1 VDAEWAVWAAVLAA
15 CVAML
20 AVDLRLGPREGAP
33 LRSAVAWSVGWLVVG
48 VVVALPV
55 WALHGGTAAGE
66 YVTGYAI
73 ERSLSLDNVFVFA
86 VIFTALAVPAALR
99 PPALT
104 FGIGAAL
111 VLRGR
116 LHRGRRRLAGGGRLD
131 RLPAGC
137 LPRRDRHPDR
147 RDSGHGEAGSRV
159 LAVVGR
165 LPLGDRPLVA
175 ALVALA
181 LADVAFAVDSIPA
194 VFAVTR
200 DPLVV
205 FAANAMALVGLRQL
219 YVVLEAMRSRFEYV
233 HLGLGAVLVVVGAE
247 MALADLYHPPAWAS
261 LLVVVGILAV
271 AVAALAARVIPSPV
285 RSQKGSCHESDPRIH
300 PRHRRHRRPVR
311 RAVAVRRRP
320 GCQPPAP

>member
-1 VDAEWAVWAAVLAA
+1 
-15 CVAML
+15 
-20 AVDLRLGPREGAP
+20 
-33 LRSAVAWSVGWLVVG
+33 
-48 VVVALPV
+48 VALPV

-111 VLRGR
+111 VLRGAFIAAGAA
-116 LHRGRRRLAGGGRLD
+116 LLAV
-131 RLPAGC
+131 AGWIVYP
-137 LPRRDRHPDR
+137 LGAFLVATGIQIA

-271 AVAALAARVIPSPV
+271 AVAASLHVSSPS
-285 RSQKGSCHESDPRIH
+285 
-300 PRHRRHRRPVR
+300 RPLPER
-311 RAVAVRRRP
+311 QLP
-320 GCQPPAP
+320 

>member
-1 VDAEWAVWAAVLAA
+1 MGSLGGGVGGLRGDAGRRPSPRPAGGRPA
-15 CVAML
+15 
-20 AVDLRLGPREGAP
+20 RLGRDLERRLACGRRRRGA
-33 LRSAVAWSVGWLVVG
+33 AGVG
-48 VVVALPV
+48 A
-55 WALHGGTAAGE
+55 HGGTAAGE

-111 VLRGR
+111 VLRGGFIAAGAA
-116 LHRGRRRLAGGGRLD
+116 LLAV
-131 RLPAGC
+131 AGWIVYP
-137 LPRRDRHPDR
+137 LGAFLVATGIQIA
-147 RDSGHGEAGSRV
+147 RDSGHGGAGSRV

-247 MALADLYHPPAWAS
+247 MALADLDHPPAWAS

-271 AVAALAARVIPSPV
+271 AVAASLTCHPHPV

-300 PRHRRHRRPVR
+300 PRHRRHRRPMR